1 MCKIQ
6 IKIFKFLMSGRE
18 KVNFG
23 VFNSFLFLRG
33 DCIESKCFQWTD
45 DLVSYLMVI
54 LVCFNGA
61 DMTRPC
67 IQRFI
72 ETTAFFEFHYL
83 SQFLSELSGKCVFSL
98 TLTHSVLSSLIT
110 FYCSDVFSLHD
121 RL

>member
-33 DCIESKCFQWTD
+33 DCIEGKCFQWTN

-67 IQRFI
+67 IQRFV

-83 SQFLSELSGKCVFSL
+83 SQFLSELSGKCGVCFLLRSPTVSFL
-98 TLTHSVLSSLIT
+98 P
-110 FYCSDVFSLHD
+110 
-121 RL
+121 